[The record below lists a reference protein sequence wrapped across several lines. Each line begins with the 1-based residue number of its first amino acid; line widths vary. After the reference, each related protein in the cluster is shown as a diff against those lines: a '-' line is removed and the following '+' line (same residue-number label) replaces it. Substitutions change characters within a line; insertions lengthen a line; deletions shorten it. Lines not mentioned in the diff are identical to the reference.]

1 MLFSSL
7 GLTGICLYFLVE
19 NIALQYTL
27 ASNVGLLISAAPILT
42 AIVAHFTTHDEKLSR
57 NLVIGF
63 VMAIAGVFWWI
74 HAGITKVNIPILG
87 TTGESLKNLYDS
99 FKETKERDIQ
109 IIDFNTVA
117 QIIIRAS
124 PTFMNI
130 S

>member
-1 MLFSSL
+1 LHDLDPVEILFYRFAIGYLVLFLIYPKITKINSLREELLFFSL

-42 AIVAHFTTHDEKLSR
+42 AIVAHFTTHDEKLGR

-74 HAGITKVNIPILG
+74 HAGITKVNIL
-87 TTGESLKNLYDS
+87 LK
-99 FKETKERDIQ
+99 IQ
-109 IIDFNTVA
+109 I
-117 QIIIRAS
+117 
-124 PTFMNI
+124 
-130 S
+130 